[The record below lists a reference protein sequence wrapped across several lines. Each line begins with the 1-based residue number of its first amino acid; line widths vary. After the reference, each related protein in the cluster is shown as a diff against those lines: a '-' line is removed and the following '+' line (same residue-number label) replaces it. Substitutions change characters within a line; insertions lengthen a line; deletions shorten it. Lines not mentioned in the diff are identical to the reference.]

1 MDWRAKSP
9 EVGTQ
14 VTAVCCE
21 IMLEDVG
28 GRCPLTD
35 KRNCVDMRQK
45 ENFPD
50 NKGKDARVLN
60 ILICLTVDA
69 IELTNSSNSEP

>member
-9 EVGTQ
+9 EVGTK

-21 IMLEDVG
+21 IMLEGVG
-28 GRCPLTD
+28 GRLPLTD

-50 NKGKDARVLN
+50 KGKDTRVLN
-60 ILICLTVDA
+60 ILIWSTVDA
-69 IELTNSSNSEP
+69 LELTNSSNSEP